1 MYVTQLSEE
10 HQALIR
16 ECLESKGIRGEDLEL
31 AMDSKLIDLE
41 EVLSAEMIKEMSS
54 KWKNG

>member
-1 MYVTQLSEE
+1 MYVIQLAGEQ
-10 HQALIR
+10 QACIR
-16 ECLESKGIRGEDLEL
+16 ACLEAKGIRGEDLEL